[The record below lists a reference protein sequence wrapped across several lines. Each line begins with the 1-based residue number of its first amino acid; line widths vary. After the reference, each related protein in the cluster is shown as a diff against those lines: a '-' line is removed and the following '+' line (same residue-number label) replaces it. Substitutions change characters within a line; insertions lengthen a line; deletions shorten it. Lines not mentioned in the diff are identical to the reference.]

1 MNPVYHVILINLAPD
16 ARSFAALSHIE
27 RREVGTEEL
36 ELLLRNFCE
45 VDPMENTS
53 ADAEIRVQVRRE
65 SYLLRTE
72 QKKLILY
79 DVHRRD
85 LPAQVF
91 SVEEVMAELDG
102 SASATRTKSIMEARA
117 EAGPAAGALLVPE
130 PPPPAASRPLLLLAL
145 GATAVALLAA
155 IVYLAGPYGD
165 DGRPAGFVR
174 VVSTERVELE
184 AKLTGV
190 YLTGNEP
197 GQHGIVVTGPGA
209 LKLFELGT
217 VAAPRVVYVSYQPGR
232 MDGKLYL
239 ATDQPGGLI
248 EILADG
254 NLAYGGEAYQRI
266 P

>member
-1 MNPVYHVILINLAPD
+1 MKPLYHVILINLAPD

-102 SASATRTKSIMEARA
+102 SAAATRNQSVKEARA
-117 EAGPAAGALLVPE
+117 EIESGGSTLPLL
-130 PPPPAASRPLLLLAL
+130 PPAPPAVASKPRLIALAVTAVVLLA
-145 GATAVALLAA
+145 G
-155 IVYLAGPYGD
+155 IVFLAGPSGR
-165 DGRPAGFVR
+165 DGRPEGFVQLEPA
-174 VVSTERVELE
+174 ERVGLE
-184 AKLTGV
+184 ARLNGV

-197 GQHGIVVTGPGA
+197 GQHGIVVAGPRE
-209 LKLFELGT
+209 LKLFELGA
-217 VAAPRVVYVSYQPGR
+217 VEAPRVVYVSYQLGR
-232 MDGKLYL
+232 MDGKLCL
-239 ATDQPGGLI
+239 ATDQPGGVI
-248 EILADG
+248 EMTANG
-254 NLAYGGEAYQRI
+254 NLAYCGETYQRI